1 MEVKN
6 DFLLGESNEAGQKVS
21 ELTLQ
26 LSEERYRKIIEC
38 ISEAVYE
45 IDDKGVVIFISPSIE
60 KLIGYTPDEIT
71 GTTILNFIDDRG
83 YSIKERIQEL
93 KNSREINGESR
104 MLTKSGVECWIRFS
118 IKAKYDNEVFTGGY
132 GILFDVSEKKKTE
145 IVIQKNEEKYR
156 LLAEN
161 ISDVIWVY
169 NLNGKKF
176 TYMSP
181 SVYNLRGVTF
191 TEAMNRQLEDDLAGD
206 SVKAIQQRISS
217 TLPKFLADPTKKV
230 CYLDE
235 IQIRKNDG
243 SLIWIETN
251 SHYNLTESGEIEI
264 IGISR
269 NIESRKQSERF
280 LQKYA
285 EELEISEEKFYRIFN
300 NSPVSMIISDPRSLL
315 IMDVNEQM
323 ITTLHLEKKD
333 IVGKRLEDIG
343 IDIRDNWYT
352 DIIKMLL
359 QGKTVRNHESSIVI
373 GNEEILDFQI
383 SVDYIRIKGY
393 EYYLFTA
400 VDITQLKKDE
410 IQIRHFNSHQQLIA
424 DISQLINRPADFGA
438 VLIEVLRLIGLHTGL
453 SRVCIFEDSHDGDI
467 AVDTY
472 EWCNNGVEPRKDYV
486 KEIPYKI
493 ISSWKELLSRDG
505 RIFSFNIEE
514 LPLDIFL
521 ILEQADI
528 KSLLVYPLSVD
539 NRSIGFI
546 CFEDCEKNQIWGLE
560 DIDLLQTA
568 SNIISNA
575 YARKQ
580 IMDKLG
586 NSELRLKLAIESAQ
600 EGLWDW
606 NIATGDIFFSD
617 IWCTLMGCRP
627 NDSKLLL
634 AAWENRV
641 FPEDKER
648 VSEALNSHLKGG
660 TEFYEAIYRVNSQDG
675 KLRWMLEHGM
685 VVERDAQKKPLRMM
699 GMIIDITGQKEIE
712 QLLKESVESQQK
724 LFSIIAHDL
733 RGPLGN
739 FVQILEMITNG
750 RNLEEDMKI
759 MFLEELK
766 TASGSTFTLL
776 ENLLNW
782 STSQTNT
789 IKIEPERLN
798 ISKILNENVENMRI
812 AAIRKYINM
821 TIEADEQLSAVCD
834 MNSINLVIRNLLSN
848 AIKFTNRNGQIKVS
862 AKVSGENVLVEI
874 ADNGIGM
881 EKSTIDKL
889 FKMGAFRSTFG
900 TEREKGTG
908 IGLLLCKDFIER
920 NGGEIHVES
929 IPGQGSRFVFSL
941 IRN

>member
-6 DFLLGESNEAGQKVS
+6 DFLLGESNEAGQKAS

-26 LSEERYRKIIEC
+26 VSEERYRKIIEC

-45 IDDKGVVIFISPSIE
+45 IDDKGVVTFISPSIE
-60 KLIGYTPDEIT
+60 KLIGYTPEEIT
-71 GTTILNFIDDRG
+71 GTTILNFIDEKG
-83 YSIKERIQEL
+83 YSLKERIQEL
-93 KNSREINGESR
+93 KNSKEINGEFR
-104 MLTKSGVECWIRFS
+104 MLTKAGEECWIRFS
-118 IKAKYDNEVFTGGY
+118 TKAKHDNEVFTGGY

-145 IVIQKNEEKYR
+145 IALQKNEEKYR

-169 NLNGKKF
+169 NLSEKKF

-191 TEAMNRQLEDDLAGD
+191 TEAKNRQLEDDLAGD
-206 SVKAIQQRISS
+206 SVKTIQQRIFS
-217 TLPKFLADPTKKV
+217 TLPTFLADPTQKA

-235 IQIRKNDG
+235 VQIRKNDG

-269 NIESRKQSERF
+269 NIESRKQSEMY

-285 EELEISEEKFYRIFN
+285 EELEISEEKFYSIFN
-300 NSPVSMIISDPRSLL
+300 NSPVSMIISDPQSLL

-323 ITTLHLEKKD
+323 VITLGLEKKA
-333 IVGKRLEDIG
+333 IVGKKLEDIG

-352 DIIKMLL
+352 DIIKLLL
-359 QGKTVRNHESSIVI
+359 QGKTVRNHESSIGI
-373 GNEEILDFQI
+373 GNGEILDFQV

-400 VDITQLKKDE
+400 VDITQLKKKE
-410 IQIRHFNSHQQLIA
+410 IKIRHYNSQQKLIA
-424 DISQLINRPADFGA
+424 DISQLINRPADFA
-438 VLIEVLRLIGLHTGL
+438 TVLNEVLELIGFYTGL
-453 SRVCIFEDSHDGDI
+453 SRVCIFEDSRDG
-467 AVDTY
+467 AVAVNTY
-472 EWCNNGVEPRKDYV
+472 EWCNTGIELRKEDM
-486 KEIPYKI
+486 KEIPYKFFP
-493 ISSWKELLSRDG
+493 SWKELLSTEG
-505 RIFSFNIEE
+505 RIFSDKIDE
-514 LPLDIFL
+514 LPMDIFL
-521 ILEQADI
+521 MLEPGCI
-528 KSLLVYPLSVD
+528 KSLLVYPLSVE
-539 NRSIGFI
+539 NKSIGFI
-546 CFEDCEKNQIWGLE
+546 CFEDCEKKNIMGSDE
-560 DIDLLQTA
+560 IELLKTV
-568 SNIISNA
+568 SIIISNA
-575 YARKQ
+575 FARKQ
-580 IMDKLG
+580 IIDKLG
-586 NSELRLKLAIESAQ
+586 NSELRLKLAIESAK

-617 IWCTLMGCRP
+617 IWCKLMGCRP
-627 NDSKLLL
+627 HDSNVRLSG
-634 AAWENRV
+634 WQNRV
-641 FPEDKER
+641 ALDDKAR
-648 VSEALNSHLKGG
+648 VEEAMNAHLNGE
-660 TEFYEAIYRVNSQDG
+660 TEFYEAVYRVNSKDG

-685 VVERDAQKKPLRMM
+685 VVERNAQNKPLRMM

-750 RNLEEDMKI
+750 RNLEEDMKN

-766 TASGSTFTLL
+766 TASGSTYSLL

-798 ISKILNENVENMRI
+798 ISKILNENVEMMRVS
-812 AAIRKYINM
+812 ALRKYINM
-821 TIEADEQLSAVCD
+821 SIDADEALNAVCD
-834 MNSINLVIRNLLSN
+834 INSINLVIRNLLSN
-848 AIKFTNRNGQIKVS
+848 AIKFTNRNGEIKVS
-862 AKVSGENVLVEI
+862 AKDSGENIFVEI
-874 ADNGIGM
+874 SDNGIGM
-881 EKSTIDKL
+881 EKNTIDKL
-889 FKMGAFRSTFG
+889 FKLGGFRSTFG

-929 IPGQGSRFVFSL
+929 KPGEGSRFVITL
-941 IRN
+941 IKN